1 MAEDILGIKP
11 ISNAVEKV
19 TDATIKGSS
28 AFLSRICLP
37 AAEEFGFLLQDKV
50 KSWRASNAV
59 KLAQKA
65 EQLVEKYHGMNAVT
79 VHPRIAH
86 SIFEE
91 GSWSEDDIIHTMWA
105 GLLASGCN
113 ETGNDDSNIVF
124 IAILKQ
130 LTVLQVILLR
140 NAIENTSKY
149 VSKGGW
155 PYAENITYSIEE
167 LINICQTEDIA
178 RIDRELDHLRSLELI
193 GNGLGEGGGFSPDND
208 NIANMQPTG
217 LALHLY
223 VRGEGF
229 VGSPI
234 DYWDLKERNRNT
246 PSS

>member
-1 MAEDILGIKP
+1 MAEDMLGIKP
-11 ISNAVEKV
+11 ISNAIEKV
-19 TDATIKGSS
+19 TDASIKGSS

-65 EQLVEKYHGMNAVT
+65 EQLVEKHHGTDAVK

-91 GSWSEDDIIHTMWA
+91 GSWSEDDIVHTMWA
-105 GLLASGCN
+105 GLLVSGCN
-113 ETGNDDSNIVF
+113 ATGDDDSNIVF

-130 LTVLQVILLR
+130 LTVLQIRLLR

-155 PYAENITYSIEE
+155 PYADTITYSIEE
-167 LINICQTEDIA
+167 LISICQTKDIA

-193 GNGLGEGGGFSPDND
+193 GNGLGEGCGFSLDD

-229 VGSPI
+229 IGSPL
-234 DYWDLKERNRNT
+234 DYWNLKEKNT